1 MDGGSVLKGKESSGG
16 AKWSGSQETWKE
28 PEEKAA
34 SNSANPLSM
43 CLSALLNQDRRAST
57 RMALAIS
64 RYLLAPHKGKRG
76 SSVPY
81 SNGRR
86 QVKTAW
92 GREQSPQPAVAEMVC
107 IQRAGPQSSSV
118 LWAVTLSYYRAVSF
132 PFCHVFCVC
141 VCFPSTPQGCLFQI
155 SHLHCRWW
163 KSRSLHVLCRSLGPP
178 PPSKGFNNNSLF
190 SVQQEGLQPCG
201 IFPHSLKSS
210 PLSGEESVSDVNVVL
225 RVCKAFWSCLLSPQQ
240 DDKLRV

>member
-141 VCFPSTPQGCLFQI
+141 VCVFL
-155 SHLHCRWW
+155 
-163 KSRSLHVLCRSLGPP
+163 PP
-178 PPSKGFNNNSLF
+178 PKVVYFKFPISTVDGGKAIAYMCCADPWAHLPPPRVSTTTRCFLYSKRDY
-190 SVQQEGLQPCG
+190 
-201 IFPHSLKSS
+201 S
-210 PLSGEESVSDVNVVL
+210 PVVSFRIL
-225 RVCKAFWSCLLSPQQ
+225 
-240 DDKLRV
+240 